1 MAHFQYKIYL
11 SGTYYYDRRVP
22 KHEVE
27 GYGPFIRQAL
37 SSDPQEA
44 KADAERLGGLF
55 EGSWS
60 TKAAITLIDI
70 ISVVEGFKPRT
81 SLLSEMA
88 GSSWS

>member
-27 GYGPFIRQAL
+27 VYGSFIRQAL

-44 KADAERLGGLF
+44 KAERLGGLF
-55 EGSWS
+55 SVKAS
-60 TKAAITLIDI
+60 TSCQFFA
-70 ISVVEGFKPRT
+70 SVD
-81 SLLSEMA
+81 
-88 GSSWS
+88 